1 MTLQLY
7 KAAVINCKFI
17 ELSTESTLVCLSR
30 VVELAQL
37 VMQWEGDYAI
47 YTKIIEIAS
56 LPGTVGRVGGEGLR
70 GICRTVFNRK
80 YPAMV
85 NILEDLTSLLSPS
98 SETTLP
104 VSMVLSL
111 CNVCLEHMDRNNADP
126 AFEKVLGGD
135 FCKWCLWHS
144 QTEDLRVLSEILRA
158 VFNLFFVSSSYLRV
172 QLEVFLQSVHLRLL
186 HPPPSPSNSE
196 DFEFYEKRTDMAL
209 DSLLT
214 FCYEPG
220 VLRGLYVNYDC
231 DLTAGNLFE
240 DVVTNLCDKAEAG
253 NEKAQWGVLAV
264 IDGIGLGMQNTPTI
278 SVSPP
283 LPSST
288 TSISP
293 PMTPL
298 PPQPVARTSSSGS
311 ICVDG
316 ESLNILT
323 EMKRH
328 KSKLLSVTSE
338 FNNGNRNWV
347 PYAVERGVIQTE
359 NAGDVGR
366 FLFEQGGVDKTKL
379 GEYLSKG
386 PAEKYPFNAAVLEH
400 YSACFDFSKLTF
412 DESLRVYLR
421 KFRMPGEAQCIDR
434 IMEAFSQRLHECY
447 TRGGGGEVGRREKEG
462 EPEITTGEGEA
473 PPTPVRIREEIP
485 QNPFRNSDAAF
496 ILSFSTIMLNTDLHN
511 ENMKE
516 EKRMKVEEFVRNN
529 RGINDGQDLPEEFLI
544 NLYNSIKEQEIQ
556 LHEGDI
562 KKKGIEGAVGDW
574 GELVADGGGWK
585 EGEGVEKDMFT
596 TIAAPTLSALGHIL
610 ATTQS
615 PQLLLACLSTF
626 STYCSL
632 SSAVGMHEEFNDA
645 LASMMR
651 EGRRFVERVRGKCD
665 QPWRGEPVWLDGWEG
680 DNATDFR
687 GLLALKTSLHLTS
700 IHLPSIRLS
709 FLLLLDLL
717 YLLRS
722 LGCLGMLGEVEDFEG
737 MERSCYA
744 EMVEGRRREHE
755 VSMREGQDATGW
767 LGGMVKQVLWGGY
780 DYGSEQADDEES
792 LEDSDNSEPS
802 ISTRE
807 AIRKVFEVSGL
818 DSALLAPTSNPFI
831 TRTLLSHRSIRD
843 KAELVS
849 WMWEDQAVIC
859 LEIATRGVKGG
870 GWEEWRDEILAILE
884 QTDMPYLVERGIV
897 NVLKTFI
904 HLYDDASAD
913 VKKDL
918 LNLVNAIGLIKTSV
932 FRHVSNRVAAGISI
946 VLRTCKFVDASEY
959 AVVLKLCDRAAE
971 FRAGRG
977 FVAAALDAVVDEDKD
992 QLVGTGGWRSVVA
1005 TCCKLS
1011 GGDYEGDLSYRERAQ
1026 KMVADLWSHA
1036 VGTGMKL
1043 DFGIAM
1049 SVCQCL
1055 DTPELLQRAIGS
1067 VGGEQMTIDV
1077 WVRLFREVFLTR
1089 EFGED
1094 GQEDD
1099 RMIWSN
1105 MLGRVV
1111 LVVVFVY
1118 GRDKEGGGE
1127 DLKGIVKG
1135 VIKYLGDNARNTRA
1149 AEVAEASVQIA
1160 NNMGNVFQ
1168 FPEFQGEGG
1177 IGEWGVGCLTEEGFA
1192 VVQEGMEVRGGEG
1205 GGREGA
1211 GEGGEG
1217 GEGGAA
1223 RCVPLPPPPLS
1234 SQLSI

>member
-1 MTLQLY
+1 
-7 KAAVINCKFI
+7 
-17 ELSTESTLVCLSR
+17 
-30 VVELAQL
+30 
-37 VMQWEGDYAI
+37 MQ
-47 YTKIIEIAS
+47 
-56 LPGTVGRVGGEGLR
+56 
-70 GICRTVFNRK
+70 
-80 YPAMV
+80 
-85 NILEDLTSLLSPS
+85 
-98 SETTLP
+98 
-104 VSMVLSL
+104 
-111 CNVCLEHMDRNNADP
+111 
-126 AFEKVLGGD
+126 
-135 FCKWCLWHS
+135 
-144 QTEDLRVLSEILRA
+144 Q
-158 VFNLFFVSSSYLRV
+158 
-172 QLEVFLQSVHLRLL
+172 
-186 HPPPSPSNSE
+186 
-196 DFEFYEKRTDMAL
+196 
-209 DSLLT
+209 
-214 FCYEPG
+214 
-220 VLRGLYVNYDC
+220 
-231 DLTAGNLFE
+231 
-240 DVVTNLCDKAEAG
+240 
-253 NEKAQWGVLAV
+253 
-264 IDGIGLGMQNTPTI
+264 
-278 SVSPP
+278 
-283 LPSST
+283 
-288 TSISP
+288 
-293 PMTPL
+293 
-298 PPQPVARTSSSGS
+298 
-311 ICVDG
+311 
-316 ESLNILT
+316 
-323 EMKRH
+323 
-328 KSKLLSVTSE
+328 
-338 FNNGNRNWV
+338 
-347 PYAVERGVIQTE
+347 
-359 NAGDVGR
+359 
-366 FLFEQGGVDKTKL
+366 
-379 GEYLSKG
+379 
-386 PAEKYPFNAAVLEH
+386 
-400 YSACFDFSKLTF
+400 YSACFDFSQLTF

-447 TRGGGGEVGRREKEG
+447 TKECGGEKAEEGDGRETEG
-462 EPEITTGEGEA
+462 EPEITTGEGES

-529 RGINDGQDLPEEFLI
+529 RGINDGQDLPEEFLV

-556 LHEGDI
+556 LHEEDI

-596 TIAAPTLSALGHIL
+596 TIAVPTLSALGHIL

-615 PQLLLACLSTF
+615 SSLLLSCFSTF
-626 STYCSL
+626 STYCST
-632 SSAVGMHEEFNDA
+632 SSAIGMHEEFNDA

-665 QPWRGEPVWLDGWEG
+665 QPWRGDSVWLEGWEG

-700 IHLPSIRLS
+700 LHLPSIRLS

-737 MERSCYA
+737 MEKSCYA

-755 VSMREGQDATGW
+755 MSMREGQDATGW

-780 DYGSEQADDEES
+780 DYGNEQAAANDEEPV
-792 LEDSDNSEPS
+792 EDSGNSEPS

-818 DSALLAPTSNPFI
+818 DTALLAPTSNPFI

-870 GWEEWRDEILAILE
+870 GWEEWRDEVLAILD

-904 HLYDDASAD
+904 HVYDDASGD

-918 LNLVNAIGLIKTSV
+918 LNLVTAIGLIKTSI

-946 VLRTCKFVDASEY
+946 VLRTCKFVDATEY
-959 AVVLKLCDRAAE
+959 SVVLKVCDRAAE

-977 FVAAALDAVVDEDKD
+977 FVAAALDAVVDEDKE
-992 QLVGTGGWRSVVA
+992 QLVETGGWRSIVA
-1005 TCCKLS
+1005 TCCKLA

-1026 KMVADLWSHA
+1026 KMVGDLWSHA
-1036 VGTGMKL
+1036 VGTGMSL
-1043 DFGIAM
+1043 DFGITM
-1049 SVCQCL
+1049 CICQCL
-1055 DTPELLQRAIGS
+1055 NTPELLQRAIGS
-1067 VGGEQMTIDV
+1067 VRGEQLTIDV
-1077 WVRLFREVFLTR
+1077 WVRLFREVFLVR

-1099 RMIWSN
+1099 KMIWSN
-1105 MLGRVV
+1105 MLGRVI

-1118 GRDKEGGGE
+1118 GGKNDGDREE
-1127 DLKGIVKG
+1127 LKGIVKG
-1135 VIKYLGDNARNTRA
+1135 VIKYLGDNARNSKA

-1160 NNMGNVFQ
+1160 NNMGNVFR
-1168 FPEFQGEGG
+1168 FPEFEGEGG
-1177 IGEWGVGCLTEEGFA
+1177 IGEWGVGCLNEEGFA
-1192 VVQEGMEVRGGEG
+1192 VEKVAQDDDTKGVEEGGGGGEG
-1205 GGREGA
+1205 EVP
-1211 GEGGEG
+1211 
-1217 GEGGAA
+1217 

-1234 SQLSI
+1234 SQLSM